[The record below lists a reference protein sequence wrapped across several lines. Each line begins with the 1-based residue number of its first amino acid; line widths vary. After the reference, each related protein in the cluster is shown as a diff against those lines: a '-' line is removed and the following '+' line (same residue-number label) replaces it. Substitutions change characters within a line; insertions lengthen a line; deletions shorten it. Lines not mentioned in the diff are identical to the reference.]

1 VRSKTAIVLALLGL
15 VLLVLGIGQRTWWQ
29 PPATVTASVPA
40 GTQGAPV
47 TVVDAAVRSAHDGE
61 LKVTVNGDGPVL
73 LAVGRKGDVD
83 AWVGS
88 AAHLTVTGA
97 DQDFRTLTTS
107 SVPGE
112 ASVPNPSGSDLWVSE
127 QTGTGTLDYT
137 WTAPADGDWSLLL
150 ASDGTAAA
158 PTNISITAPNDNS
171 TPWAVP
177 LIVLGILALL
187 AGLVLFLLARRRGE
201 GDGPRSSGSS
211 TDGTNGTNG
220 TGGALP
226 ANPATRAARS
236 TGSTAVGAGEDTP
249 KAAPGSTEPGKATF
263 SKRARVGAPAGAL
276 MATAALLVGIA
287 PAGHAVTAPATDDAG
302 SVSSEPAATPSDA
315 PASAAATATA
325 TAEQAAGQPVLL
337 EAQFSR
343 ILDAVANA
351 VSTADAAKDAAQLQD
366 RVAGA
371 ALDVRS
377 ANYRIRSQVA
387 DYAAVVPVTSSRLL
401 TRVIPSDA
409 AWPRTTMA
417 VTQGDENPVPQLL
430 TLVQVSP
437 RDNYKLVGA
446 SPLLPGQTFPTM
458 DASGPAPIPADD
470 ASDLQ
475 YSPAEALGGLGD
487 VLNSTSSTWR
497 DRLAPSPYIADVD
510 SYQQDIVSA
519 SPDGSFGFTHIS
531 DPARIHALRT
541 ADGGAIVV
549 GQLTFTV
556 DGTPKAEGAK
566 LNVADDA
573 AVFTGGKETSTGLN
587 LTFTEPVVLYV
598 PAAGSTGQLTLLSAT
613 RGLTGGSFK

>member
-1 VRSKTAIVLALLGL
+1 
-15 VLLVLGIGQRTWWQ
+15 
-29 PPATVTASVPA
+29 
-40 GTQGAPV
+40 
-47 TVVDAAVRSAHDGE
+47 
-61 LKVTVNGDGPVL
+61 
-73 LAVGRKGDVD
+73 
-83 AWVGS
+83 
-88 AAHLTVTGA
+88 
-97 DQDFRTLTTS
+97 
-107 SVPGE
+107 
-112 ASVPNPSGSDLWVSE
+112 
-127 QTGTGTLDYT
+127 
-137 WTAPADGDWSLLL
+137 
-150 ASDGTAAA
+150 
-158 PTNISITAPNDNS
+158 
-171 TPWAVP
+171 
-177 LIVLGILALL
+177 
-187 AGLVLFLLARRRGE
+187 
-201 GDGPRSSGSS
+201 
-211 TDGTNGTNG
+211 
-220 TGGALP
+220 
-226 ANPATRAARS
+226 
-236 TGSTAVGAGEDTP
+236 
-249 KAAPGSTEPGKATF
+249 
-263 SKRARVGAPAGAL
+263 
-276 MATAALLVGIA
+276 
-287 PAGHAVTAPATDDAG
+287 
-302 SVSSEPAATPSDA
+302 
-315 PASAAATATA
+315 
-325 TAEQAAGQPVLL
+325 
-337 EAQFSR
+337 
-343 ILDAVANA
+343 
-351 VSTADAAKDAAQLQD
+351 
-366 RVAGA
+366 
-371 ALDVRS
+371 
-377 ANYRIRSQVA
+377 
-387 DYAAVVPVTSSRLL
+387 
-401 TRVIPSDA
+401 
-409 AWPRTTMA
+409 MA

-458 DASGPAPIPADD
+458 DANGPAPVPADD

-541 ADGGAIVV
+541 EDGGAIVV

>member
-29 PPATVTASVPA
+29 PPETVTASVPA
-40 GTQGAPV
+40 GTQSAPV
-47 TVVDAAVRSAHDGE
+47 TVIDSAVRTAHEGE
-61 LKVTVNGDGPVL
+61 LTVKVNGDGPLL

-83 AWVGS
+83 AWVGP
-88 AAHLTVTGA
+88 AAHLNVTGA
-97 DQDFRTLTTS
+97 DEDFRALSTS
-107 SVPGE
+107 TVAGE
-112 ASVPNPSGSDLWVSE
+112 PTVPNPTGSDLWVSE
-127 QTGTGTLDYT
+127 QAGTGSLSYT
-137 WTAPADGDWSLLL
+137 WTAPAEGDWSLLL
-150 ASDGTAAA
+150 ASDGTGAA
-158 PTNISITAPNDNS
+158 PTDIAITAPNDNS

-187 AGLVLFLLARRRGE
+187 AGIVLFLLARRRG
-201 GDGPRSSGSS
+201 GNDGQSSAGTRSGSI
-211 TDGTNGTNG
+211 GTATASANT
-220 TGGALP
+220 TGP
-226 ANPATRAARS
+226 AAGS
-236 TGSTAVGAGEDTP
+236 TGSTAVDGGNSTP
-249 KAAPGSTEPGKATF
+249 GKAAGSSEPGKASF
-263 SKRARVGAPAGAL
+263 VRSSRIGARAGAL
-276 MATAALLVGIA
+276 IAAVALLLGLA
-287 PAGHAVTAPATDDAG
+287 PAGHAATTPATDGAS
-302 SVSSEPAATPSDA
+302 SVPAEPSASP
-315 PASAAATATA
+315 SAAAASTAA
-325 TAEQAAGQPVLL
+325 AADQAGGQPVLL

-351 VSTADAAKDAAQLQD
+351 VGSADAAKDAAQLQD

-377 ANYRIRSQVA
+377 ANYRIRSQVP
-387 DYAAVVPVTSSRLL
+387 DYAAVTPVTSARLL
-401 TRVIPSDA
+401 TRVIPSDT

-417 VTQGDENPVPQLL
+417 VTQGDDNPVPQLL

-437 RDNYKLVGA
+437 RENYKMVGA

-458 DASGPAPIPADD
+458 GANGPAPVAADA

-487 VLNSTSSTWR
+487 VLNSTNSTWR

-510 SYQQDIVSA
+510 SYQQDIVNA
-519 SPDGSFGFTHIS
+519 SPDATFSFTHIS
-531 DPARIHALRT
+531 DPSRIHALRT
-541 ADGGAIVV
+541 DDGGAIVV

-573 AVFTGGKETSTGLN
+573 AVFTGGKETSTGVN

-598 PAAGSTGQLTLLSAT
+598 PPAGSTGQLTLLSAT